1 MKGGGAGQ
9 GLWSVLYPPALL
21 RRETEVDKEM
31 VAVAAAGMAGSL
43 LDTPVGSRE
52 GWPPAPLPLP
62 QAVRG
67 PRGRP
72 RGWADPLAPGLILF

>member
-1 MKGGGAGQ
+1 MRGRGVPGPLSG
-9 GLWSVLYPPALL
+9 LYPPALL

-31 VAVAAAGMAGSL
+31 VAGAGGEGSL
-43 LDTPVGSRE
+43 LDTLVGAGE
-52 GWPPAPLPLP
+52 GWPPAPSSLP

-72 RGWADPLAPGLILF
+72 RDWAGPLALGLILF